1 MRLENLVFVD
11 KVGDFFQGSIRSFL
25 FEGGKSFF
33 RKYKQLFLLIEKIF
47 SDRVLFGWMS
57 QVGAASRRQKC
68 FV

>member
-1 MRLENLVFVD
+1 MRLENLVFVG

-33 RKYKQLFLLIEKIF
+33 RKYKKLFLLIEKIF